1 MKNTILIVEDES
13 AIREMLS
20 FSLMQSNYIVLQATT
35 AIEALKVLD
44 DITPDLAII
53 DWGLPQMSGLELVKR
68 IRENEVIADTPI
80 IMLTARTQEH
90 DKIKGLDTGVDDY
103 MTKPVSIKELQAH
116 IKALLRRSKGFK
128 KTNIIQIDKVKMD
141 IDSHQVYIETNEI
154 NLSITEF
161 NLLKI
166 FMKNPNKLLSREQ
179 ILNHVWGRNSFVELR
194 TVDVHILRLRK
205 ALKKYKQDHML
216 KTVRGAGYKF
226 LGSNRSVD
234 NN

>member
-1 MKNTILIVEDES
+1 MKNTILIVEDET
-13 AIREMLS
+13 AIREMLV
-20 FSLMQSNYIVLQATT
+20 FSLMQSNYIVLQAKT
-35 AIEALKVLD
+35 ALEALKILD
-44 DITPDLAII
+44 DVTPDLAII

-68 IRENEVIADTPI
+68 IRDNEVIVDIPI
-80 IMLTARTQEH
+80 IMLTARAQEH

-116 IKALLRRSKGFK
+116 IKALLRRSEGFK
-128 KTNIIQIDKVKMD
+128 KISVIQVNNIKMD
-141 IDSHQVYIETNEI
+141 LDSHQVLINSNELD
-154 NLSITEF
+154 LSITEF
-161 NLLKI
+161 NLLKV

-205 ALKKYKQDHML
+205 ALKIYKQEHSL

-226 LGSNRSVD
+226 IE
-234 NN
+234 